1 MVYVADMSRIHFA
14 VATFLLGVAFGE
26 HLGYWFVFIPLS
38 FFCLF
43 WVGFRNDKVILF
55 LVMIALGVGRWHL
68 DNWTLF
74 SGKLDELALAGTHAT
89 FEGRIVSE
97 PEVVRQKQRI
107 VVEVSSFKIGE
118 NSSRLMSGKIL
129 LLLPEFPELFY
140 GESIRFDGKLVTPK
154 EYVRDGDP
162 QQLYEDGIVAV
173 ILKPRV
179 FSHEILNS
187 GLDLFHVILQLK
199 KALLQ
204 KVFELYGEPA
214 SSFIGGLQLG
224 VRASIPKP
232 ILDDF
237 RVLGLSHILAI
248 SGYNITLLIHIF
260 AQLFTGF
267 SRKVRSVCTITGI
280 LFFLLMTGMSASVI
294 RAAIMGIVVVAG
306 TLFGRKIR
314 GIHSLLVC
322 VFFMVLL
329 QPRVLMHDLSF
340 QLSVLATL
348 SLLVV
353 LPIIKKYLEKV
364 PFGQGEN
371 LGVTVA
377 AQVFTTPIMWYHFQ
391 MFSVISPVANVIFL
405 PFIPFF
411 MLLSFVTIVV
421 GFVFPWL
428 AQALSFI
435 VEFLISFFLSSV
447 HLLALLPGAAWQL
460 PPLPWEV
467 TVGFY
472 FLVLVEVTFGR
483 PKLGRYFSQGRV
495 QLADEPANFR

>member
-1 MVYVADMSRIHFA
+1 
-14 VATFLLGVAFGE
+14 
-26 HLGYWFVFIPLS
+26 
-38 FFCLF
+38 
-43 WVGFRNDKVILF
+43 
-55 LVMIALGVGRWHL
+55 
-68 DNWTLF
+68 
-74 SGKLDELALAGTHAT
+74 
-89 FEGRIVSE
+89 
-97 PEVVRQKQRI
+97 
-107 VVEVSSFKIGE
+107 
-118 NSSRLMSGKIL
+118 
-129 LLLPEFPELFY
+129 
-140 GESIRFDGKLVTPK
+140 
-154 EYVRDGDP
+154 
-162 QQLYEDGIVAV
+162 
-173 ILKPRV
+173 
-179 FSHEILNS
+179 
-187 GLDLFHVILQLK
+187 
-199 KALLQ
+199 
-204 KVFELYGEPA
+204 
-214 SSFIGGLQLG
+214 
-224 VRASIPKP
+224 
-232 ILDDF
+232 
-237 RVLGLSHILAI
+237 
-248 SGYNITLLIHIF
+248 
-260 AQLFTGF
+260 
-267 SRKVRSVCTITGI
+267 
-280 LFFLLMTGMSASVI
+280 
-294 RAAIMGIVVVAG
+294 
-306 TLFGRKIR
+306 
-314 GIHSLLVC
+314 
-322 VFFMVLL
+322 
-329 QPRVLMHDLSF
+329 MHDLSF